1 MAANC
6 IFLVVCF
13 QKWRGLGEQRTGKKC
28 GIQCPKV
35 INNFLSLKKK
45 ETAGGIEGDFLASG
59 EFSFFREHT
68 ELPIVEEVEASL
80 WYILKKGVNKSESH
94 TLTYSGFQ
102 FSSNLPQV
110 VDARFWEF
118 ECLFLTTSARGTF
131 M

>member
-80 WYILKKGVNKSESH
+80 WYIRGIGVEIDFEV
-94 TLTYSGFQ
+94 L
-102 FSSNLPQV
+102 QV
-110 VDARFWEF
+110 TGGGGGVPFRRG
-118 ECLFLTTSARGTF
+118 LFLLAAAAVHCVAE
-131 M
+131 